1 MPCRSTETPVL
12 HRAATAGD
20 HEEGYSYVLAWAWH
34 EKAAPIRTAGVG
46 TWKVN
51 VREVR
56 LTAEIQALSERA
68 GEQDL
73 PRAGIGY
80 RSTDISTDLACSSF
94 AVSPRIP
101 AQVDESGYLVGVAQP
116 SMGWRMEGASGRRGS
131 TAVSHTAESSTS
143 EHPAASAP
151 YCVLCQPSD
160 ARKQPDTRATI
171 IGGQQGQPGGKRRE
185 NTDQTARRAQTGR
198 AQPES
203 PNHSTVA
210 FIRANQSPHS
220 PHGKLAA
227 SQQPA
232 WVAGKGGLL
241 LGELHWDWARLTL
254 PHLVDPKG
262 AGTPQRGRVPG
273 VGLAWHSL
281 TLR

>member
-1 MPCRSTETPVL
+1 M
-12 HRAATAGD
+12 
-20 HEEGYSYVLAWAWH
+20 
-34 EKAAPIRTAGVG
+34 
-46 TWKVN
+46 
-51 VREVR
+51 
-56 LTAEIQALSERA
+56 
-68 GEQDL
+68 
-73 PRAGIGY
+73 
-80 RSTDISTDLACSSF
+80 
-94 AVSPRIP
+94 
-101 AQVDESGYLVGVAQP
+101 DESGYLVGVAQRRWD
-116 SMGWRMEGASGRRGS
+116 GEGASARRGS
-131 TAVSHTAESSTS
+131 TALSHTAESSTS

-151 YCVLCQPSD
+151 YCVLQYCVNPPILGNNPIPGRPSLGGNR
-160 ARKQPDTRATI
+160 AQGNRAT
-171 IGGQQGQPGGKRRE
+171 GAAGGKRRE

>member
-34 EKAAPIRTAGVG
+34 EKAAPIQTAGVG

-94 AVSPRIP
+94 LFHLAFLHRL
-101 AQVDESGYLVGVAQP
+101 DESGYLVGVAQRRWD
-116 SMGWRMEGASGRRGS
+116 GEGASARRGS
-131 TAVSHTAESSTS
+131 TALSHTAESSTS

-160 ARKQPDTRATI
+160 ARKQPDPRATI
-171 IGGQQGQPGGKRRE
+171 IGGQQGTGQQGNRGSRRQKKGK
-185 NTDQTARRAQTGR
+185 
-198 AQPES
+198 
-203 PNHSTVA
+203 H
-210 FIRANQSPHS
+210 
-220 PHGKLAA
+220 
-227 SQQPA
+227 
-232 WVAGKGGLL
+232 
-241 LGELHWDWARLTL
+241 
-254 PHLVDPKG
+254 
-262 AGTPQRGRVPG
+262 
-273 VGLAWHSL
+273 
-281 TLR
+281 

>member
-1 MPCRSTETPVL
+1 MWHNVDGMEREQAHGDDRRHCRTPRNPRRQSTPPPVL
-12 HRAATAGD
+12 HT
-20 HEEGYSYVLAWAWH
+20 V
-34 EKAAPIRTAGVG
+34 
-46 TWKVN
+46 
-51 VREVR
+51 
-56 LTAEIQALSERA
+56 
-68 GEQDL
+68 
-73 PRAGIGY
+73 
-80 RSTDISTDLACSSF
+80 
-94 AVSPRIP
+94 
-101 AQVDESGYLVGVAQP
+101 
-116 SMGWRMEGASGRRGS
+116 
-131 TAVSHTAESSTS
+131 
-143 EHPAASAP
+143 
-151 YCVLCQPSD
+151 YCVNPPMLGNNPIPGRPSLGGNR
-160 ARKQPDTRATI
+160 AQGNRAT
-171 IGGQQGQPGGKRRE
+171 GAAGGKRRE